1 MNDLTGCQFTRQSL
15 GVYVV
20 GAIEPAERALVDSH
34 LAGCPACREELAGLA
49 GLPALLGRVPAA
61 EAERIA
67 EFPERFIADTE
78 RGSETISPLLDRIA
92 RQRRARTWRM
102 AAAAAALVVIAGGSA
117 GAIAATQEH
126 TSPGPAASGPGPGQW
141 DSARATDAGMSLD
154 VKYAKASWGTQLD
167 ARVSGIPDGTTC
179 EFWVIGTDGSRWA
192 AGSWTVNQSD
202 WDAAYPE
209 SSAVPI
215 GSVHGFQLTSGGKV
229 LISVRAD

>member
-20 GAIEPAERALVDSH
+20 GAIDPAERALVDAH

-117 GAIAATQEH
+117 GAIAAAGN
-126 TSPGPAASGPGPGQW
+126 SSRSAPPSAVSW

-179 EFWVIGTDGSRWA
+179 EFWVIGADGSRWA
-192 AGSWTVNQSD
+192 AGSWTVNASD

-209 SSAVPI
+209 STAVPF

>member
-1 MNDLTGCQFTRQSL
+1 MNDLTGCQFIRQSL

-20 GAIEPAERALVDSH
+20 GAIDPAERALVDSH
-34 LAGCPACREELAGLA
+34 LAGCPACREELASLA

-67 EFPERFIADTE
+67 DFPERFNADIEPGTE
-78 RGSETISPLLDRIA
+78 LLSPLLDRIA

-102 AAAAAALVVIAGGSA
+102 AAAAAAAVVVVAGGTAGVLAAAHSPSRSVSSSA
-117 GAIAATQEH
+117 
-126 TSPGPAASGPGPGQW
+126 TSW
-141 DSARATDAGMSLD
+141 DTARATAAGMSLD
-154 VKYAKASWGTQLD
+154 VRYAKASWGTQLD

-179 EFWVIGTDGSRWA
+179 QFWVIGADGSRWP

-202 WDAAYPE
+202 WDASYPE
-209 SSAVPI
+209 STAVPF
-215 GSVHGFQLTSGGKV
+215 GSVHGFQLTSDGKV

>member
-20 GAIEPAERALVDSH
+20 GAIDPAERALVDSH
-34 LAGCPACREELAGLA
+34 LASCPACREELAGLA

-117 GAIAATQEH
+117 GAIAAAS
-126 TSPGPAASGPGPGQW
+126 SPSHSSAPPVALGW
-141 DSARATDAGMSLD
+141 DSARATASGISLD

-179 EFWVIGTDGSRWA
+179 EFWVIGADGSRWA

-209 SSAVPI
+209 STAVPF